1 MEGMGKFK
9 RASLEGS
16 EELFRPTSPPQE
28 RRDWRQ
34 ADQPID
40 EIVEPRQPAEQR
52 LKAVRLTTD
61 EIDLLL
67 QAIQVAKYPERVKA
81 QKLPLYE
88 HERYDAVRAK
98 LQNAR

>member
-1 MEGMGKFK
+1 MSKFK

-16 EELFRPTSPPQE
+16 DELFRPTRAPEP

-34 ADQPID
+34 PEEPID
-40 EIVEPRQPAEQR
+40 DIVEPRPAVEQR
-52 LKAVRLTTD
+52 LKAVRLTAD
-61 EIDLLL
+61 EIDLLI

-81 QKLPLYE
+81 QKLPLFE

-98 LQNAR
+98 LQNA

>member
-1 MEGMGKFK
+1 MGKFK

-16 EELFRPTSPPQE
+16 DELFRPTSPAQDS
-28 RRDWRQ
+28 RDWRQ
-34 ADQPID
+34 SDEPID
-40 EIVEPRQPAEQR
+40 EIVESKPAAEQR
-52 LKAVRLTTD
+52 LKAVRLSAE

>member
-1 MEGMGKFK
+1 MGKFK

-16 EELFRPTSPPQE
+16 DELFRPTRPPDE
-28 RRDWRQ
+28 RGDWHQ
-34 ADQPID
+34 ADEPID
-40 EIVEPRQPAEQR
+40 EIMEPKPAVEHRT
-52 LKAVRLTTD
+52 KAVRLTRD
-61 EIDLLL
+61 EIELLL
-67 QAIQVAKYPERVKA
+67 QAIQFAKYPERVKA

>member
-1 MEGMGKFK
+1 MGKFK

-16 EELFRPTSPPQE
+16 DELFRPTSPPQDPGD
-28 RRDWRQ
+28 RRQ
-34 ADQPID
+34 ADEPID
-40 EIVEPRQPAEQR
+40 EIMEPRPAVDQR
-52 LKAVRLTTD
+52 LKAVRLSAD

>member
-1 MEGMGKFK
+1 MGKFK

-16 EELFRPTSPPQE
+16 EELFRPTRPPQE
-28 RRDWRQ
+28 RGDWRQ
-34 ADQPID
+34 ADEPID
-40 EIVEPRQPAEQR
+40 EIMEPKPAAEQR
-52 LKAVRLTTD
+52 LKAVRLSTE
-61 EIDLLL
+61 EIELLI
-67 QAIQVAKYPERVKA
+67 QAIQVAKYPDRVKA